1 MEVEYKEGSPVWR
14 SILILFS
21 TPIIAVT
28 LLPWYGFTYGF
39 SAGDWITFGAFMIG
53 TGVAI
58 TAGYHRLW
66 SHKAYKA
73 NFIVRLVLLF
83 FGTASLQNSVIKWAS
98 DHRKHHRFV
107 DDKEKD
113 PYAFT
118 RGFFFA
124 HFGWL
129 LRYAKPDVERIEN
142 VDDLKKDKLLV
153 FQHKYY
159 TPLAVFTCFIVPMLV
174 GWAIG
179 DIWGCLLLAGVL
191 RLVLNHH
198 FTFFINSLAH
208 FVGKRPFSDKNTAR
222 DNALVSLV
230 SYGEGYHNFHHKF
243 AGDYRNG
250 IHWYDFDP
258 SKWLISSLSKI
269 GFTRDLKLTPK
280 PLIEAAQ
287 AKVQLAAAQE
297 RLDNQGNLVEW
308 KEKVDLQYHQL
319 IQSISAWTKAKQ
331 EWLLAKKEKLS
342 HENIAQLK
350 AKYKMFKRNWKLEKK
365 IWARISSF
373 TS

>member
-1 MEVEYKEGSPVWR
+1 MSEVAGKPVWKSIIVLIGSP
-14 SILILFS
+14 ILALIF
-21 TPIIAVT
+21 V
-28 LLPWYGFTYGF
+28 PWYAFSVGFT
-39 SAGDWITFGAFMIG
+39 AGDWIFFGAAMIA

-73 NFIVRLVLLF
+73 NFVIRLVLMLL
-83 FGTASLQNSVIKWAS
+83 GSATLQNSVIKWAS

-113 PYAFT
+113 PYAAT
-118 RGFFFA
+118 RGFWFS
-124 HFGWL
+124 HFGWM
-129 LRYAKPDVERIEN
+129 LRFGSDDVERIEN
-142 VDDLKKDKLLV
+142 VDDLYADKLLA

-159 TPLAVFTCFIVPMLV
+159 TPLAVFTCFGVPMLI
-174 GWAIG
+174 GWAYGSILG
-179 DIWGCLLLAGVL
+179 GLLLAGLL

-208 FVGKRPFSDKNTAR
+208 VVGKRPFSDQNTAR

-258 SKWLISSLSKI
+258 SKWLISSCSKM
-269 GFTRDLKLTPK
+269 GWTRDLKRTPK
-280 PLIEAAQ
+280 QIIEAAQ
-287 AKVQLAAAQE
+287 AKVQFSTAQE
-297 RLDNQGNLVEW
+297 KLETHDHLAEW
-308 KEKVDLQYHQL
+308 KEKIEAQYHL
-319 IQSISAWTKAKQ
+319 FTQSISAWTKAKQ
-331 EWLLAKKEKLS
+331 AWLAAKKEKLS
-342 HENIAQLK
+342 REHIAELKMKYKQLK
-350 AKYKMFKRNWKLEKK
+350 RNFKFEKK
-365 IWARISSF
+365 AWIRMSALSH
-373 TS
+373 